1 MAEKKSTAPKIVD
14 FGMTP
19 AFVVVRDDNQ
29 VEVVALKPSDEQI
42 VELTK
47 YWLTKRDE
55 EQNSK

>member
-1 MAEKKSTAPKIVD
+1 MAEKKSTTSKIVD